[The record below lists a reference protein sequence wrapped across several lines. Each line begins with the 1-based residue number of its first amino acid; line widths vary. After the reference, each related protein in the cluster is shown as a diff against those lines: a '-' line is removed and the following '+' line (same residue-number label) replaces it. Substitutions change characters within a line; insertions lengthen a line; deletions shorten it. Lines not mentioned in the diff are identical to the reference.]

1 MKRSNRQIWQK
12 IALAAVSSS
21 NAAICVPIFAT
32 GFLADSSL
40 CNCAVAQD
48 TVPAS
53 GDNPDKTPA
62 GNQDPNVQ
70 RPDSQRPD
78 GQRSDGQRSDGQR
91 ANGERPNADRPNRE
105 RPGMLQRPGQGRGGQ
120 GGPGGGNRPGQNG
133 IGRPGAM
140 GEGRPGGGGISPQ
153 AMALF
158 FRNLPVMKTLDVDE
172 DGQLSTAEIENA
184 SKSLIKLDKNGDG
197 ILSAEEMR
205 PDPTQMPMFA
215 PGGQPNN
222 PPNPELMMRMF
233 EGRDRNKDGKL
244 TDDEIPPQM
253 LERLSN
259 IDQNNDGQIDR
270 SEIEQAMRRLEGMRP
285 GNRPDR
291 PGTGGQN
298 IQPRRPQADPA
309 ANKA

>member
-1 MKRSNRQIWQK
+1 MK
-12 IALAAVSSS
+12 A
-21 NAAICVPIFAT
+21 
-32 GFLADSSL
+32 
-40 CNCAVAQD
+40 
-48 TVPAS
+48 
-53 GDNPDKTPA
+53 
-62 GNQDPNVQ
+62 
-70 RPDSQRPD
+70 
-78 GQRSDGQRSDGQR
+78 
-91 ANGERPNADRPNRE
+91 
-105 RPGMLQRPGQGRGGQ
+105 
-120 GGPGGGNRPGQNG
+120 
-133 IGRPGAM
+133 
-140 GEGRPGGGGISPQ
+140 
-153 AMALF
+153 
-158 FRNLPVMKTLDVDE
+158 LDVDE
-172 DGQLSTAEIENA
+172 DGQLSPAEIENA

-233 EGRDRNKDGKL
+233 EGRDQNKDGKL

-253 LERLSN
+253 RERLSN

>member
-1 MKRSNRQIWQK
+1 MKRSNRHTWKK

-53 GDNPDKTPA
+53 GDNPDKTPT

-70 RPDSQRPD
+70 RPDGQRPD
-78 GQRSDGQRSDGQR
+78 GQRSEGQR
-91 ANGERPNADRPNRE
+91 ADGERPNADRPNRE

-172 DGQLSTAEIENA
+172 DGQLSPAEIENA

-233 EGRDRNKDGKL
+233 EGRDQNKDGKL

-253 LERLSN
+253 RERLSN

>member
-53 GDNPDKTPA
+53 GDNPDKTPT

-70 RPDSQRPD
+70 RPDGQRPD
-78 GQRSDGQRSDGQR
+78 GQRSEGQR
-91 ANGERPNADRPNRE
+91 ADGERPNADRPNRE

-172 DGQLSTAEIENA
+172 DGQLSPAEIENA

-233 EGRDRNKDGKL
+233 EGRDQNKDGKL

-253 LERLSN
+253 RERLSN

>member
-1 MKRSNRQIWQK
+1 MKRSNRHTWKK

-48 TVPAS
+48 PVPAS

-78 GQRSDGQRSDGQR
+78 GQRSDGQRAD
-91 ANGERPNADRPNRE
+91 GERPNADRPNRE

-172 DGQLSTAEIENA
+172 DGQLSPAEIENA

-233 EGRDRNKDGKL
+233 EGRDQNKDGKL

-253 LERLSN
+253 RERLSN